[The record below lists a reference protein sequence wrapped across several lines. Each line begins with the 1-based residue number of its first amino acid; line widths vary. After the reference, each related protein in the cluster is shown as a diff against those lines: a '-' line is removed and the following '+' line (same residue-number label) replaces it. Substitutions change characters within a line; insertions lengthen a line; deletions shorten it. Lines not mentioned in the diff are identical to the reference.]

1 MKVASQQLI
10 VSIRKGID
18 DINNKSKEVFSNMID
33 AINKGIEKAKV
44 EVPAVGKYEG
54 VDLSKLPSFICYKS
68 VLLKEKLL
76 WQNVSVILLCVLSL
90 LYVVNRNQINKLTK
104 QYREKEYIVLPDHI
118 PVSPHTISDSYVKD
132 AVDTFLSLLGNI
144 NSKDIEKQYEKLSS
158 NMSLDLKRRF
168 EEQTYEWKEY
178 VTAENITEIL
188 KCGKQEIYSNDK
200 GQYEVTALCKKET
213 YVNHE
218 YIGAVD
224 EVVEMKL
231 AAVAP
236 NKKKRWVVNITDLK
250 RTTKK
255 AFKVKTKL

>member
-1 MKVASQQLI
+1 MNIRNGQLLI
-10 VSIRKGID
+10 NIKSELNEARSKLREVCKGMIDSIDKGIQ
-18 DINNKSKEVFSNMID
+18 
-33 AINKGIEKAKV
+33 KAKV
-44 EVPAVGKYEG
+44 EVPAIGKYEG

-68 VLLKEKLL
+68 ALLKEKVL
-76 WQNVSVILLCVLSL
+76 WQNVSLILLVALSL
-90 LYVVNRNQINKLTK
+90 LYVVDRYQLNKLTEL
-104 QYREKEYIVLPDHI
+104 YREKEYIVLPDHI
-118 PVSPHTISDSYVKD
+118 PVSPHSISDDYVKD

-144 NSKDIEKQYEKLSS
+144 NAKEIIKQYDKLST
-158 NMSLDLKRRF
+158 NMSLDLKRKF
-168 EEQTYEWKEY
+168 EEETYEWKEY
-178 VTAENITEIL
+178 VISENITEIL

-218 YIGAVD
+218 YIGVVD
-224 EVVEMKL
+224 EVIEMKL

-255 AFKVKTKL
+255 AFKVKTNL